1 MPLFSLLIHLMY
13 LNGLVQ
19 TPLTSV
25 RVTYYEYFEIVLAV
39 ARIALT
45 FFVAAQRCFEF
56 VAETVLVTQQYSG
69 SC

>member
-25 RVTYYEYFEIVLAV
+25 RVTYEYFEIVLAV

-45 FFVAAQRCFEF
+45 FFIAAQRCFEF